1 MTFDKPFDRITADPD
16 KMGGKPC
23 IRGMRITVRRVL
35 SILATYPDKAK
46 LFENYPD
53 LEEEDLTQALEF
65 AAEHFDYAASSSR
78 VA

>member
-1 MTFDKPFDRITADPD
+1 MTFEKPFDRITTEPD

-23 IRGMRITVRRVL
+23 IRGMRITVHRVL
-35 SILATYPDKAK
+35 GILATYPDKAE
-46 LFENYPD
+46 LFRNYPD

-65 AAEHFDYAASSSR
+65 AAEHFDYTASSSR

>member
-1 MTFDKPFDRITADPD
+1 MNFDKPFDRITAEPD

-35 SILATYPDKAK
+35 SILATYPDKAE
-46 LFENYPD
+46 LFANYPD

-65 AAEHFDYAASSSR
+65 AAEHFDYAAPSSR